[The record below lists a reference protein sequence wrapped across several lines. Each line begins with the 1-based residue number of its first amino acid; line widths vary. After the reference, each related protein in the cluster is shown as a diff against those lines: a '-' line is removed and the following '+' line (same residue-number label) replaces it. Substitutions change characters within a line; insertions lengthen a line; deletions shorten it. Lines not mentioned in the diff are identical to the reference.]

1 MYKGANMTTQ
11 IRVDYI
17 TRIAIQMTKK
27 QSLQYQ
33 SSYWIFLYCN
43 RFQGT
48 PHLMKHHLSC
58 FPRRGGLLE
67 RGAY

>member
-27 QSLQYQ
+27 QNLQYC
-33 SSYWIFLYCN
+33 IVLYCIVTV
-43 RFQGT
+43 F
-48 PHLMKHHLSC
+48 K
-58 FPRRGGLLE
+58 GLLI
-67 RGAY
+67 